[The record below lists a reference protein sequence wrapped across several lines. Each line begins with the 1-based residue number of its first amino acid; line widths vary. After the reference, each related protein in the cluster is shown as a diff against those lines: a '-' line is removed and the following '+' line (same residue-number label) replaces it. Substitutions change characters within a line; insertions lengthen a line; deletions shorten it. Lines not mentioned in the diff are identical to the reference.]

1 MLIMNDIES
10 KNELRKLGFEQPI
23 VVLNPNSTKKP
34 FDNSVIHRSDGYR
47 FKSINLKALKNDLLA
62 SLGDNRE

>member
-10 KNELRKLGFEQPI
+10 KNELRKLGFQQPMVI
-23 VVLNPNSTKKP
+23 LNPNSTKKS
-34 FDNSVIHRSDGYR
+34 FDNSVIPRSDGYR

-62 SLGDNRE
+62 SRGDNQK